1 MASPQQT
8 EDQPSECPYCGHRHW
23 PGVHTCA
30 DCCMNAPPNLKPGR
44 ESPSSS
50 ESGSSSHPLP
60 DLEDSSSEGEQSDT
74 GIIADYWENHF
85 QENWNQEFLHRQ
97 NWLLAEA
104 GYRGRLR
111 DWFRASCQFITES
124 GRLRF
129 DATLQEQEDLE
140 ELMDQF
146 DHQAAVTVQIAII
159 AEERR
164 QNVHP
169 HAGPS
174 GAWGPNDEEVDEKR
188 CDLTHSH
195 LSREQLSKL
204 PSSTSSVDTW
214 VDEVR
219 NKGKGTRCPS
229 CGECP
234 KDCSCRRQISSL
246 EDRVKELKKAAKD
259 KKRDDDSKWK
269 EMEQKLQKL
278 TNLVQ
283 NLSTTGLTGP
293 APTMASHPAPTSSA
307 APASTPYGVPHSP
320 APPAST
326 GSHPAFT
333 GNSGIPPTGLTSP
346 IGFNLGTKGGQSPS
360 ERSILSVGTVDD
372 IDGEARTTVKER
384 SIAVKKKGK
393 ERKESEAKTKEKQKK
408 LKEMRL
414 HQAQSTPFVQPTVDQ
429 ALLAAA
435 IAQAQAMGGAAVNPV
450 FVNPVG
456 TSTGFNLNHLLNPLH
471 MRLRGSVMKQP
482 KFSGHPN
489 YWASFERQ
497 FMVWLQT
504 EKLDKEL
511 WILGSMDCLTG
522 KLRESTYNLYVE
534 RQNQE
539 DPLTYEELWR
549 SPKKKGSRLPEDHYR
564 NRLENFRAIKKLFLE
579 EIQIARQDSE
589 FLVQEAENSG
599 EGLSEGEMK
608 KILLSK
614 LTPETKQKIRDS
626 QADQKVLGNWV
637 IVRGLPE
644 TMAKMAVRELLHSI
658 SATGLKDITIREDR
672 WRVGFHDSE
681 QSVFF
686 CSMVDGKVKY
696 KWTVVKVRPC
706 IFSYGV
712 EQIWDRLEKYANLE
726 RQKSQDAQGFGGQV
740 SAVGEKGCSVCIAL
754 GKEGRAA
761 THTTPDHRWT
771 PSDLKTIQSKMDGK
785 GNSPKNPQ
793 QDGARDADQHGRG
806 KGKGQS
812 KGKNRDWTPKDYSQ
826 QGGDPSGSRWTDAG
840 EKSGEKSGRGQGKSG
855 NQEDFKVN
863 GNPLYTETPANKTF
877 GNNKDTGGRG
887 KGRSNESNPNSNTS
901 NNKGQGRKKGGGGE
915 SFGGRGRGKGV
926 NAVGAG
932 EEWVDEGQVQDVQ
945 PNVEEEWQ

>member
-1 MASPQQT
+1 
-8 EDQPSECPYCGHRHW
+8 
-23 PGVHTCA
+23 
-30 DCCMNAPPNLKPGR
+30 MNAPPNLKPGR

-50 ESGSSSHPLP
+50 ESGSSSHALP
-60 DLEDSSSEGEQSDT
+60 DLEDSSSEGEPSNT
-74 GIIADYWENHF
+74 GISEISGEYWENHF
-85 QENWNQEFLHRQ
+85 QEIWNQEFLHRQ

-104 GYRGRLR
+104 GYRGCLR
-111 DWFRASCQFITES
+111 DWFRASCQFIRDS
-124 GRLRF
+124 GRLQF
-129 DATLQEQEDLE
+129 DATLQEQEDWE

-146 DHQAAVTVQIAII
+146 YHQAAVMVQMAII
-159 AEERR
+159 AEDRR
-164 QNVHP
+164 QNVNQ

-174 GAWGPNDEEVDEKR
+174 GAWGPNDEEVDEMR
-188 CDLTHSH
+188 CDSTHSH

-204 PSSTSSVDTW
+204 PNSNSSVHTL

-219 NKGKGTRCPS
+219 SKGKDTRCPS
-229 CGECP
+229 CGECA

-246 EDRVKELKKAAKD
+246 EDRVKDLKRAAKE

-269 EMEQKLQKL
+269 EMEQKLEKL

-293 APTMASHPAPTSSA
+293 VPAMASHPAPTSSA
-307 APASTPYGVPHSP
+307 APASTPYSVPHSP
-320 APPAST
+320 APPAFT
-326 GSHPAFT
+326 GPLPAFT
-333 GNSGIPPTGLTSP
+333 GNSGIPPTGITSP
-346 IGFNLGTKGGQSPS
+346 IGFNLGTEGGESSS
-360 ERSILSVGTVDD
+360 ERSILSVGTIGD
-372 IDGEARTTVKER
+372 IDGEARTSVKER
-384 SIAVKKKGK
+384 SIALKKKGK
-393 ERKESEAKTKEKQKK
+393 EKKENEAKTKGKKKK
-408 LKEMRL
+408 LKEMRYP
-414 HQAQSTPFVQPTVDQ
+414 QGPSTPFVQPTVDQ

-482 KFSGHPN
+482 KFSGHRN

-511 WILGSMDCLTG
+511 WILGLMDCLTG

-534 RQNQE
+534 RQNQG
-539 DPLTYEELWR
+539 DPLTYDELWR
-549 SPKKKGSRLPEDHYR
+549 SLKKKGSGLPEDHYR
-564 NRLENFRAIKKLFLE
+564 NRLESFRAIKKLFLE
-579 EIQIARQDSE
+579 EIQIARQDWE

-608 KILLSK
+608 EILLSK

-637 IVRGLPE
+637 EVRGLPE
-644 TMAKMAVRELLHSI
+644 TMGKMAVRELLHSI
-658 SATGLKDITIREDR
+658 SATGLKDITIREGR
-672 WRVGFHDSE
+672 WRVGFHDSG
-681 QSVFF
+681 QSEFF

-696 KWTVVKVRPC
+696 KGTVLKVRPW

-712 EQIWDRLEKYANLE
+712 EQIWDQLEKYANLE
-726 RQKSQDAQGFGGQV
+726 RQKSQDAQGFGGKV

-761 THTTPDHRWT
+761 THTTADHRWT
-771 PSDLKTIQSKMDGK
+771 PSDIKTIQSKMDGK
-785 GNSPKNPQ
+785 GNSPTNPQ

-826 QGGDPSGSRWTDAG
+826 QGGDPRGSRWTDAG
-840 EKSGEKSGRGQGKSG
+840 GKSGGKSGKKSGKGQGKSG
-855 NQEDFKVN
+855 NQEDSKVN

-877 GNNKDTGGRG
+877 GSNKDTGGRG

-901 NNKGQGRKKGGGGE
+901 NNKGQGGKKGGGGK

-926 NAVGAG
+926 NAVEAG
-932 EEWVDEGQVQDVQ
+932 EEWVDEGQVKDVQ